1 MDLGVD
7 VGVGQGVQVVVGAV
21 VGRELGVVGG
31 VKIPNRY
38 KRNQVEIMDGSLKP

>member
-38 KRNQVEIMDGSLKP
+38 KWNQVEIMDGSLKP